1 MEKKKISNNFIT
13 ICVNAF
19 NKFVAVFKKNGILTV
34 TFIMV
39 LFLIFYLI
47 IINPININSIIE
59 KKLYNDNKEREYV
72 DDTAFERR
80 LQADEY
86 CMPLLDEIVENNHS
100 IDRAM
105 IFELHNGVKTKGHID
120 MLFMSCTFESIA
132 SDKPEL
138 DMISDM
144 FQRQSINSMF
154 ASGIYPLRYKK
165 YLYYNDLITS
175 REGTSRLLRKLN
187 RFGIKSVMIIP
198 VLDSKNVPIILII
211 LASSND
217 FNAKEAYNKLK
228 PSLNNL
234 KNILVY

>member
-1 MEKKKISNNFIT
+1 
-13 ICVNAF
+13 
-19 NKFVAVFKKNGILTV
+19 
-34 TFIMV
+34 
-39 LFLIFYLI
+39 
-47 IINPININSIIE
+47 
-59 KKLYNDNKEREYV
+59 
-72 DDTAFERR
+72 
-80 LQADEY
+80 
-86 CMPLLDEIVENNHS
+86 
-100 IDRAM
+100 
-105 IFELHNGVKTKGHID
+105 
-120 MLFMSCTFESIA
+120 
-132 SDKPEL
+132 
-138 DMISDM
+138 MISDM

>member
-1 MEKKKISNNFIT
+1 MEKKKTSNNFIT

-59 KKLYNDNKEREYV
+59 KKLYNENKEREYV

-120 MLFMSCTFESIA
+120 MLFMSCTF
-132 SDKPEL
+132 
-138 DMISDM
+138 
-144 FQRQSINSMF
+144 
-154 ASGIYPLRYKK
+154 
-165 YLYYNDLITS
+165 
-175 REGTSRLLRKLN
+175 
-187 RFGIKSVMIIP
+187 
-198 VLDSKNVPIILII
+198 
-211 LASSND
+211 
-217 FNAKEAYNKLK
+217 
-228 PSLNNL
+228 
-234 KNILVY
+234 

>member
-1 MEKKKISNNFIT
+1 MEKKKTSNNFIT

-19 NKFVAVFKKNGILTV
+19 NKFVAVFKKYGVATV
-34 TFIMV
+34 TYILL

-47 IINPININSIIE
+47 IINPININAIIE
-59 KKLYNDNKEREYV
+59 KKLQNKDKEREYV
-72 DDTAFERR
+72 EDTAFEKR
-80 LQADEY
+80 LKADEY
-86 CMPLLDEIVENNHS
+86 CMPLLDEIVENNHL

-105 IFELHNGVKTKGHID
+105 IFELHNGVKTKGHVD

-132 SDKPEL
+132 SDKPKL
-138 DMISDM
+138 DMISDV

-154 ASGIYPLRYKK
+154 ASGISPLRFKK
-165 YLYYNDLITS
+165 YLYYNDLTTS
-175 REGTSRLLRKLN
+175 REGTSRLLKKLN

-217 FNAKEAYNKLK
+217 FDAKTEYEKLK

-234 KNILVY
+234 KNILIN

>member
-1 MEKKKISNNFIT
+1 MKQNIINIFI
-13 ICVNAF
+13 NAF

-34 TFIMV
+34 TFILI
-39 LFLIFYLI
+39 LFLLFYLI
-47 IINPININSIIE
+47 IINPININTIIE
-59 KKLYNDNKEREYV
+59 KKLQNKDKEREYV
-72 DDTAFERR
+72 EDTAFEKR
-80 LQADEY
+80 LKADEY
-86 CMPLLDEIVENNHS
+86 CMPLLDEIVENNHL

-105 IFELHNGVKTKGHID
+105 IFELHNGVKTKGHVD

-154 ASGIYPLRYKK
+154 ASGIHPLRFKK
-165 YLYYNDLITS
+165 YLYYNDLVTS
-175 REGTSRLLRKLN
+175 REGTSRLLKKLN
-187 RFGIKSVMIIP
+187 KFGIKSVMIIP

-217 FNAKEAYNKLK
+217 FDAETTYERLK

-234 KNILVY
+234 KNILIY